1 MLRAGVKRRRTK
13 QEILDEEEE
22 AAAKEAD
29 IQAKL
34 EQLQELKAKALDYDR
49 LQQEVIAAEVMRDS
63 LIASGHII
71 KDEEGNLSPVKLES
85 EGVAD

>member
-34 EQLQELKAKALDYDR
+34 EQLQELKAKVLDYNR

-71 KDEEGNLSPVKLES
+71 KDQEGNLSPVKLEA
-85 EGVAD
+85 EGAAD